1 MNSDEFQAFHES
13 TEGKVEEIRAIEVGK
28 SVPLQPL
35 STDFEVLPSFRE
47 VISFIETVALKK
59 VDTTDVKVIL

>member
-1 MNSDEFQAFHES
+1 M
-13 TEGKVEEIRAIEVGK
+13 EEIRAIEVGK

>member
-1 MNSDEFQAFHES
+1 MNSDEFQAFHEF

-28 SVPLQPL
+28 SVSLQPL